1 MTIVSSGTIS
11 INSLVG
17 EYGGSA
23 PHAMNEYYR
32 GGSLVANHSNNG
44 NVPTSGVIQLDDF
57 YGANNTSPAPTT
69 YSYGITLGSAGSST
83 GFASGAGGYGSLSNN
98 PQSTAF
104 AGGFNPTITEF
115 QTQTSLNKAGT
126 ANEYKFILRVSGNLS
141 NSGWTS
147 VGFPNGLINSSSDQT
162 INRTSVTSFNYNSST
177 NITSWEF
184 DLGTG
189 GFAFNSSGS
198 GTVTI
203 TE

>member
-1 MTIVSSGTIS
+1 MTLPSSPNTIS

-23 PHAMNEYYR
+23 PHSMSEYYK
-32 GGSLVANHSNNG
+32 GGGLVANHSNNA
-44 NVPTSGVIQLDDF
+44 NVPTSGTISLSNFHGQS
-57 YGANNTSPAPTT
+57 NTSPAPTS
-69 YSYGITLGSAGSST
+69 YSYGITLGNNSQGSS
-83 GFASGAGGYGSLSNN
+83 GFRSGSFGSLSNN

-104 AGGFNPTITEF
+104 AGGFNPTIKELSTN
-115 QTQTSLNKAGT
+115 TSVTKAGQ
-126 ANEYKFILRVSGNLS
+126 NSYSFFLRVNGNLS

-147 VGFPNGLINSSSDQT
+147 ITVPSGITNSSSDQT
-162 INRTSVTSFNYNSST
+162 LNRTSTTSFNYVSGT
-177 NITSWEF
+177 NTTSWEF

-189 GFAFNSSGS
+189 GFQFNSSGS

>member
-1 MTIVSSGTIS
+1 MTIVSSGAIS

-32 GGSLVANHSNNG
+32 GGGLVANHSNNG

-57 YGANNTSPAPTT
+57 YGANNTSPAPTS
-69 YSYGITLGSAGSST
+69 YSYGITLGTSGQGSD
-83 GFASGAGGYGSLSNN
+83 GFSSGNFGSLSNN

-104 AGGFNPTITEF
+104 AGGFNPTITELS
-115 QTQTSLNKAGT
+115 TLTSLNKA
-126 ANEYKFILRVSGNLS
+126 AQNEYSFFLRVSGNIS

-147 VGFPNGLINSSSDQT
+147 ITVPSGITNSSSNQT
-162 INRTSVTSFNYNSST
+162 LNRSSVTSYNYNSGS

-184 DLGTG
+184 SLGTG
-189 GFAFNSSGS
+189 GFQFNTSGS